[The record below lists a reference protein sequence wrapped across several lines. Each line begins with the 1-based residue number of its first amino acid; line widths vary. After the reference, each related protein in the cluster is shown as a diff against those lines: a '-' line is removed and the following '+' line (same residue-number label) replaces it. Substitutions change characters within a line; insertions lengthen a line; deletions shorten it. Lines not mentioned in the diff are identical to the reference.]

1 MRDDRTLSDPSR
13 SPLPNSASWSERFA
27 SRYQCALPHALAD
40 WLDQELWKSEG
51 GGEYREPAD
60 IEELLES
67 APEPIWPGLMCSDF
81 IPLIHNAA
89 GDWLC
94 VRVDQENRASQIVQ
108 WYHGGGDWIPW
119 GNDLSE
125 AFIFDALIDRISPQ
139 SRRHAVPAESPRL
152 AAGSSQD
159 PMLEWA
165 LNHVDDSVRG
175 LFQESAEP
183 SWIAET
189 LLKSNVAEVAVQ
201 CELVLLALRHR
212 SRETLR
218 NALGRR
224 ANEVSHRQLTEWAFD
239 LDRIPQEYRS
249 DLESELGQQLSGQD
263 WNIAASHA
271 ESASRLSPELAWPW
285 EILGYC
291 AERTGDLAKATDAYR
306 TAMHCSVFTDQSVR
320 FNTHWESDHSA
331 KFSVARLASLMP
343 EMLDSDDYFRQLREA
358 DPATRRETI
367 TRHWIQIAS
376 DALARGCHEDA
387 LRSFLAAG
395 WDIGA
400 EPITTFADLLDS
412 ISAAAHSCGHR
423 ARAEVAATHR
433 RCLKQRYG
441 L

>member
-1 MRDDRTLSDPSR
+1 MSDDRKLSDPSR

-27 SRYQCALPHALAD
+27 RRYQCALPHALAD
-40 WLDQELWKSEG
+40 WLDQEFWKSGG
-51 GGEYREPAD
+51 GGEYREPAN
-60 IEELLES
+60 IEQLLAS

-94 VRVDQENRASQIVQ
+94 VRVDQENNASQIVQ

-119 GNDLSE
+119 GNDLAE
-125 AFIFDALIDRISPQ
+125 ALVFDALIDQISPQ

-152 AAGSSQD
+152 ADRSED

-165 LNHVDDSVRG
+165 LHHLDDSVRA
-175 LFQESAEP
+175 LFHEPAEP
-183 SWIAET
+183 SRIVET
-189 LLKSNVAEVAVQ
+189 LLKSHVAEVAVQ
-201 CELVLLALRHR
+201 CELVLLALRHP

-218 NALGRR
+218 DALGSR
-224 ANEVSHRQLTEWAFD
+224 ASEVSHRQLTEWAFD

-249 DLESELGQQLSGQD
+249 DLESELGEQLTGQD
-263 WNIAASHA
+263 WNKAASHA
-271 ESASRLSPELAWPW
+271 ESAARLSPELAWPW
-285 EILGYC
+285 EILGYS
-291 AERTGDLAKATDAYR
+291 AERNGDIAKATATYR

-331 KFSVARLASLMP
+331 KFSVARLASLSP
-343 EMLDSDDYFRQLREA
+343 DTLGSDDYFRKLREA
-358 DPATRRETI
+358 DPASRRAKI
-367 TRHWIQIAS
+367 TKHWIQSAS
-376 DALARGCHEDA
+376 QALTQERYRDALDA
-387 LRSFLAAG
+387 YLAAG

-400 EPITTFADLLDS
+400 EPITTFAELLDS
-412 ISAAAHSCGHR
+412 ISSAAQGCGQQ